1 MPHGRV
7 SQQLSRSGEEIAPP
21 PSTQSLPCINED
33 WEMDAFAEIEEVKI
47 QQATNIVGTSIGAT
61 TGSSQNDEGVG
72 AHKMLILYANM
83 LSICIK

>member
-1 MPHGRV
+1 
-7 SQQLSRSGEEIAPP
+7 
-21 PSTQSLPCINED
+21 
-33 WEMDAFAEIEEVKI
+33 MDAFAEIEEVKI

-61 TGSSQNDEGVG
+61 TCSSQNDEGVG